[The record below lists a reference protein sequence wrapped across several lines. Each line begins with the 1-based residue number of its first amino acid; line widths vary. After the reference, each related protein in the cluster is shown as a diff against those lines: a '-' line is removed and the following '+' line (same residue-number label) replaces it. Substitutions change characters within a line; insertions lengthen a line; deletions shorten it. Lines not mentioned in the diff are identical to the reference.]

1 MAVAKNGSG
10 ESDASAQVFHR
21 ASSLEDLVEA
31 LQTQEKQT
39 ILATIDDADPGLQS
53 ELFMQYV
60 QLVPIEK

>member
-1 MAVAKNGSG
+1 MIWYAC
-10 ESDASAQVFHR
+10 
-21 ASSLEDLVEA
+21 LEDLVEA